1 MNVIVYIVGFFVLSA
16 IVRAIRKKPG
26 MFTAPPRI
34 HLFAA
39 TASGRHAKD
48 ILARKPELDRC
59 GLKRIGTYRID
70 PLNVMATAFSNPSEH
85 ICAVIYHHPVVGCF
99 VDMVCKSTSGN
110 SFTAT
115 NAPTGG
121 ALDHREG
128 QEKVFDKT
136 LTIPALFE
144 MTKSRRP
151 EGPYD
156 DWTAGNFVS
165 KFETAYAEDMD
176 WRARR
181 GGVTREEV
189 RRQARAS
196 GKTYSEGTIDAA
208 TQQVNHNFA
217 RSRGDVS

>member
-1 MNVIVYIVGFFVLSA
+1 MNAIVYIAGLFVLSLV
-16 IVRAIRKKPG
+16 VRALRKKPQR
-26 MFTAPPRI
+26 FAAPPRI
-34 HLFAA
+34 QLFAA
-39 TASGRHAKD
+39 TPVGQHSKD
-48 ILARKPELDRC
+48 LIAHKPELDAC

-70 PLNVMATAFSNPSEH
+70 PLNVIASAFSNPEEH
-85 ICAVIYHHPVVGCF
+85 ICCVVYHHPVVGCF
-99 VDMVCKSTSGN
+99 VDMVAKSTSGK

-128 QEKVFDKT
+128 QEKHYDKT
-136 LTIPALFE
+136 LAIAALFE

-156 DWTAGNFVS
+156 DWTCENFIQ

-181 GGVTREEV
+181 GGVTKEEV
-189 RRQARAS
+189 RRQAAES
-196 GKTYSEGTIDAA
+196 GKAYSEGTIDEA
-208 TQQVNHNFA
+208 TRRVKQKFA
-217 RSRGDVS
+217 ESRTDVR